1 MKRIEVKNAPIR
13 IFLADDHAV
22 VRRGIARIIEE
33 EEDMEVVGQAGDG
46 VSAVDGIKTLRPD
59 VAIMDIGM
67 PGLSGIEA
75 AKQAVQAVP
84 TVRILILTVYDWD
97 DFLFR
102 ALQAGAVGYVLKG
115 ADVDDL
121 LRAIRTVHAGEVF
134 VHPQMTTKLVGDY
147 LSRLRSGE
155 GQDEYAKLSARE
167 REVLPLLADGRSND
181 DISAILSISPYT
193 VQTYRQRVMQKL
205 NLHSRSELLK
215 YALRRGIIRLQ
226 S

>member
-1 MKRIEVKNAPIR
+1 MKGAAIR
-13 IFLADDHAV
+13 VFLADDHVV

-33 EEDMEVVGQAGDG
+33 EDDMEVVGQAGDG
-46 VSAVDGIKTLRPD
+46 VGAVEGIIRLRPD

-75 AKQAVQAVP
+75 ARQAVQAVP

-97 DFLFR
+97 EFLFR
-102 ALQAGAVGYVLKG
+102 ALQAGAAGYVLKG
-115 ADVDDL
+115 ADVDEL
-121 LRAIRTVHAGEVF
+121 LRAIRAVHAGEVF
-134 VHPQMTTKLVGDY
+134 VQPRMTTKLVGDY

-167 REVLPLLADGRSND
+167 REVLPLLADGRSNE

-193 VQTYRQRVMQKL
+193 VQTYRQRIMQKL
-205 NLHSRSELLK
+205 SLHSRSELLK
-215 YALRRGIIRLQ
+215 YALRRGIIRIQ
-226 S
+226 P